1 MNMQNADGGD
11 YVLPEKNTIKN
22 VYEKYTPLLSAIV
35 KNIEQSLKDTLSLRS
50 NPTYKS
56 RIKTFASYYRKILRV
71 KKRQEFANDDVLI
84 CVSDIMGIRVICAF
98 LEDLSVVERQIKE
111 NYVVKEVEHKG
122 NPNNFKE
129 FGYESVHILIEIPP
143 SCVPVMLPGCAYL
156 SEPDRLIV
164 SDKAAASDQ
173 PSGKPSDDVKE
184 VAPLKIPKDLVCEI
198 QVRTILQDAWA
209 EVEHELIY
217 KSEFSP
223 TDIPLRRKLA
233 SMNASLSLA
242 DIIFQEIRDYQNKLQ
257 REMDQRRQTFYFK
270 ADKLTH
276 EEGDKE
282 TYLNKNIERISPFVR
297 GTIDDLIL
305 EALHAHN
312 TGDLDRAVEIYT
324 AILTSDPKPPPA
336 VLTVIYKHRGMA
348 YFSKNDFEKA
358 LSDFKSSFDHDSK
371 NYRALYY
378 QGIVHMIKDDYKES
392 AECFSAS
399 LAINE
404 YQSHAFY
411 RRAWA
416 YYKMNEYGKS
426 LLDLTNAERLGLDNG
441 DCKTLHKKLMDKLD
455 MGM

>member
-1 MNMQNADGGD
+1 M
-11 YVLPEKNTIKN
+11 
-22 VYEKYTPLLSAIV
+22 
-35 KNIEQSLKDTLSLRS
+35 
-50 NPTYKS
+50 
-56 RIKTFASYYRKILRV
+56 
-71 KKRQEFANDDVLI
+71 
-84 CVSDIMGIRVICAF
+84 
-98 LEDLSVVERQIKE
+98 KE

-143 SCVPVMLPGCAYL
+143 SCVPENLFGCAEQI
-156 SEPDRLIV
+156 SDPGGLIA
-164 SDKAAASDQ
+164 SDKATSSDQ
-173 PSGKPSDDVKE
+173 LSDKSFHNPSGKAFDDAKE
-184 VAPLKIPKDLVCEI
+184 IAPLEIPKDLVCEI

-276 EEGDKE
+276 EEGDRE

-358 LSDFKSSFDHDSK
+358 LNDFKSSFDHDCK

-378 QGIVHMIKDDYKES
+378 QGIVHMIKDDYKE
-392 AECFSAS
+392 AVECFSAS

-416 YYKMNEYGKS
+416 YYKMHEYGKS
-426 LLDLTNAERLGLDNG
+426 LLDLTNAERLGLDND